1 MSIERF
7 FVPGFEL
14 WRYTESSDEL
24 GNQVKVW
31 SKVADLVGIMD
42 AVTGT
47 EQQVANAPQVT
58 ATHMFFTYADTNI
71 REKDRI
77 RYKCKEYNILFI
89 DDPMNYGR
97 FLQVSLELIR

>member
-1 MSIERF
+1 MIERR

-14 WRYTESSDEL
+14 WRYTETSDEL
-24 GNQVKVW
+24 GNPVKNW
-31 SKVADLVGIMD
+31 AKVADLTGIMD

-47 EQQVANAPQVT
+47 EQQVANAPQVV
-58 ATHMFFTYADTNI
+58 ATHMFFTRSGTDI
-71 REKDRI
+71 EKRDRI
-77 RYKCKEYNILFI
+77 RYKGKEYNVVFV